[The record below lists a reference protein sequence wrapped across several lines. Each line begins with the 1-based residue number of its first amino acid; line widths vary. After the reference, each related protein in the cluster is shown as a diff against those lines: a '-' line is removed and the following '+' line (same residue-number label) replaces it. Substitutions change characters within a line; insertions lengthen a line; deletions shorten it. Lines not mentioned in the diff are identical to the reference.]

1 MPSYDPELTSG
12 DPYYDDFDES
22 KNYLKILFK
31 PGYAVQARELT
42 QLQTSLQSQ
51 IERFGNHIFKN
62 GTPVLGSYM
71 TEKTVS
77 YVRLDSA
84 VESSSYD
91 LLKNDIIS
99 GTGSNANLK
108 AKVIHVDDA
117 RGSTTSDNYPVLFLQ
132 YLSGGGTG
140 SDTFTL
146 GQSVYSTTQD
156 VNVALKGITTDL
168 VAPTGE
174 AKAFSIDSGVYFVDG
189 FFVHIT
195 PQTVVPSRLSGTGDI
210 EKSTA
215 IDVGFSSSAPEG
227 VRLFNLPTNRI
238 GLTINKKVVDHI
250 TDPSLVD
257 PARGS
262 YNAAA
267 PGADRY
273 QVDPVL
279 TFKPFVIT
287 SNTPSNFVDEGF
299 LDTLRVENGI
309 ITKRYDRTEYSKL
322 EETLARRTFDESG
335 NYVVRPFN
343 VTVLEH
349 FKRDKYQIDLNLTSS
364 GEIFNV
370 GDIVQSTESG
380 GTSGPTAEVLDVSD
394 RTLFVGATAQ
404 RIIVDMNRGRYNNS
418 TTLSELVSSGD
429 QATGTI
435 SNITFIPDASGVFE
449 TEQGGDADKLTMN
462 VSPGKAYVHGYEFEN
477 QSTTIVPTDKA
488 RTTNSLTGVNLSAT
502 IGNYIVA
509 ETPDLPTTDTA
520 IRYSNNRF
528 LAYPFSTTTIPLG
541 VESAFSLNDL
551 PKVDIKGN
559 FVQLNIPYQADA
571 KGLANIPIFAPLFA
585 SEHESSFDSSAVI
598 TNFSGATLASSTTS
612 LLVGKSSSAYY
623 LPTIDNSGGYTA
635 TNSFAPT
642 TKVDKNLQKVV
653 FKDQYR
659 SGSNYA
665 VGEGVNVSDSNY
677 TSMRGA
683 VTNSNVGS
691 TCSFVRQVFVGN
703 IGENESE
710 KLYVRDL
717 GVARSW
723 IPAESVNF
731 RENSALILQS
741 GGSAGIHK
749 DAGVVQQG
757 FAGISGS
764 TQNCSPLAY
773 GSSIQ
778 SVINKQ
784 VLEVFV
790 KNAEQEGVNGY
801 VSSSNY
807 AIGDIIRQVQY
818 TGSTSNSGASAI
830 DGSGTFL
837 LHGGSYAD
845 PSTKR
850 YAYGE
855 VLAWVNTASG
865 PVVYLEA
872 LAGNAFAKTCG
883 FTTGTSGGYPTV
895 AVNDFLAGC
904 TGPLSNGVVFAGL
917 LDTVADPGGFSY
929 GIIGG
934 NTASI
939 DVQEVRFRGHDTG
952 IVDTNYLEVATNAGG
967 FKSTNWTETGDDSF
981 NKSADLLISEEIVG
995 RDYKHGQEVYQI
1007 TYNDIS
1013 NSNEQWGDW
1022 TGNPNL
1028 VNKGI
1033 VISWDRN
1040 QKRLI
1045 NKICTGFQGF
1055 QRDLGYI
1062 YGLYD
1067 STCSHA
1073 FCAYGGAG
1081 IASTT
1086 SVVTTESNLV
1096 NFTDSYNISTANF
1109 TGFGTFTEGE
1119 EIEQL
1124 LESKSNFIPGK
1135 FYSVGER
1142 VAQAVPGNSPT
1153 GHATGTVV
1161 NFTARN
1167 SGNSGDTSDTCLLI
1181 EIDSGSTFEVGTT
1194 AKPILEGTI
1203 STAGSFTQSTTGK
1216 ITSTNNYGLNGSFFS
1231 GSLGTGGATTGN
1243 QYESQVPVTIGSARI
1258 KQIREQSDDAHQISL
1273 FDIEMFNK
1281 RSNVRFFLSETRSV
1295 FYGFSKTQN
1304 RAGSI
1309 PSAGGKLFDIHPSYI
1324 GKVFSI
1330 QNSKL
1335 FFKVP
1340 QGEVVKLIN
1349 SLDYR
1354 TQKEFNIELAE
1365 GTNTATITSGSSLIR
1380 FVGGGSSGG
1389 LVEGSDINNYI
1400 LIDNDGKIMDIYSG
1414 AFQLFTNN
1422 TDFGG
1427 VGSLTISKIVTG
1439 GAGSFPATSKF
1450 KLIAMM
1456 DVNPGAD
1463 ITSSPIRKKIL
1474 REITDSVDAADI
1486 KTDSSGNNY
1495 FNLSKNDVTTVSNII
1510 DTGISATFDTS
1521 STFTVDNGQRDNY
1534 YDVGKIFIVNNGLT
1548 AFGTTADVQS
1558 TVNKTANLVGPIN
1571 ITYRY
1576 FEHTGD
1582 GPFVVSS
1589 YINETPASG
1598 ELKVTYDDIP
1608 EYVSTD
1614 TGEST
1619 RLQSVIDFR
1628 PVKSADGV
1636 FSEVFIPFSG
1646 QSFNVSYSYYLPR
1659 IDKLAITR
1667 DKTFKIVKGI
1677 PSLQPVSPD
1686 EIADSMEI
1694 YRFDVPAYTFKPSDV
1709 TSKIIRNQRFTMN
1722 DIGKIKRRV
1731 EQLEYYATLSLLERE
1746 TESLFIKDANGN
1758 NRFKN
1763 GIIVDQFSG
1772 HMVGN
1777 VKNPD
1782 YNVSIDFQNQELRPP
1797 FVSKSVNFDVV
1808 SLGNLNQTTDGFITL
1823 PYDEDIFIRQPLA
1836 TGSINVNPFSVTNW
1850 LGQVIMDP
1858 PSDNWVDT
1866 EQRPDVLVNLEGEND
1881 NWEEL
1886 GSVAFGTQWN
1896 DWEVNWTG
1904 SWTEAQF
1911 RQGNQIGTVTSSV
1924 GTGTRTGI
1932 ENRIVPERIE
1942 RNIGNRVV
1950 DVSVIP
1956 FIRTRTIAV
1965 TATNMRPNT
1974 PVHAFFDNINV
1985 DEHCTFLDDSG
1996 ATKRLTESELIT
2008 DANGAITSARSVTF
2022 IIPGGQFR
2030 TGERLFRLTD
2040 EPSNDVKNAQTSAE
2054 TIYPAQGILQT
2065 QEDVS
2070 VSTRLPRLQ
2079 RNSVSEERIITD
2091 TNISWETIPQ
2101 NTDPVAQTFLVSPS
2115 EHANGVFVD
2124 SIDVFFKK
2132 KSDTLPVTMQ
2142 IRPTRNGYPHSAAVL
2157 PLAEVVHTPDQVNV
2171 SDTPDADSPGTRTR
2185 FKFSS
2190 PIYLLPQE
2198 YSLVILSNSDDY
2210 EVFIAT
2216 MGENQIGTENPVVEQ
2231 PHLGSLFKSQ
2241 NSSTWTPDQ
2250 NSDLMFV
2257 INKCKFKDIG
2267 SNTVTFKERK
2277 TGSTEDA
2284 KIDLF
2289 QLNASNINWPTSK
2302 FNLAVRLTPNDGSSI
2317 QATDQQFAI
2326 VANENFELDT
2336 SRKID
2341 LDGTESTF
2349 IINATV
2355 DGLDPDVSPVL
2366 DTSRLGLIAV
2376 ENKIEGNKN
2385 LDSTGEAY
2393 NGELD
2398 PVAKP
2403 VAEGETRRARY
2414 ITRQVNLASGF
2425 ESRNIKV
2432 LLTQKKPDNTEI
2444 HVFIKQQP
2452 AGEDA
2457 PFENQPYVQ
2466 LTPNT
2471 TDNSEQFQEVE
2482 YTLDSDLTEPMGK
2495 FTIKICLYS
2504 DQAPLNTTVY
2514 PVVKDLRGIALA

>member
-77 YVRLDSA
+77 FVRLDSSTPSA
-84 VESSSYD
+84 SYN
-91 LLKNDIIS
+91 LLKNDIIT
-99 GTGSNANLK
+99 GTGSNADLK
-108 AKVIHVDDA
+108 AKVIHVEDGLD
-117 RGSTTSDNYPVLFLQ
+117 STNDNYPVLFLQ

-140 SDTFTL
+140 SDFYTL
-146 GQSVYSTTQD
+146 GQDVYSTTQD
-156 VNVALKGITTDL
+156 INVALKGTTTDF
-168 VAPTGE
+168 VAVTGD
-174 AKAFSIDSGVYFVDG
+174 AKAFSIDTGVYYVDG
-189 FFVHIT
+189 FFVHVT
-195 PQTVVPSRLSGTGDI
+195 PQTVVPSRISGTGDI
-210 EKSTA
+210 EKTSLT
-215 IDVGFSSSAPEG
+215 DVGYLLNAPEG
-227 VRLFNLPTNRI
+227 VRLYNLPTNRI
-238 GLTINKKVVDHI
+238 GLQINKNIVDNI
-250 TDPSLVD
+250 DDPTLVD

-262 YNAAA
+262 YNFSA

-279 TFKPFVIT
+279 SFKTFNI
-287 SNTPSNFVDEGF
+287 SSSTPSNFVDADF
-299 LDTLRVENGI
+299 LDTLRVENGV

-349 FKRDKYQIDLNLTSS
+349 FKRDKYDIDVNLTSS
-364 GEIFNV
+364 GEVFNV
-370 GDIVQSTESG
+370 GDIVQSTLDG
-380 GTSGPTAEVLDVSD
+380 VSGPTAEVLDISD

-404 RIIVDMNRGRYNNS
+404 RLTVDMNSGRYKENS
-418 TTLSELVSSGD
+418 TLSELGGGSI
-429 QATGTI
+429 ATGTI
-435 SNITFIPDASGVFE
+435 SSITFKPDPTGVFE
-449 TEQGGDADKLTMN
+449 AERGGDTDKLALT
-462 VSPGKAYVHGYEFEN
+462 VSPGKAYVYGYEFEN
-477 QSTTIVPTDKA
+477 QSTTIVPTNKA
-488 RTTNSLTGVNLSAT
+488 RTSNSLTGVNLSAT

-509 ETPDLPTTDTA
+509 ETPQLGSSDAA

-528 LAYPFSTTTIPLG
+528 LSYPFSSTGIPLG
-541 VESAFSLNDL
+541 VDVPFSLSDL

-571 KGLANIPIFAPLFA
+571 KGLATIPIFAPLFA
-585 SEHESSFDSSAVI
+585 TEHESSFDSSAVI
-598 TNFSGATLASSTTS
+598 TNYSGATLESSTTS
-612 LLVGKSSSAYY
+612 LLVGRSSSSYY
-623 LPTIDNSGGYTA
+623 LPTFNTDGGYTA
-635 TNSFAPT
+635 TDSFAPT
-642 TKVDKNLQKVV
+642 SRVDKNLQKVV
-653 FKDQYR
+653 FKDNYR
-659 SGSNYA
+659 SGSNFA
-665 VGEGVNVSDSNY
+665 VGEGVDANSDNY
-677 TSMRGA
+677 SSMRGKIVDPTA
-683 VTNSNVGS
+683 GS
-691 TCSFVRQVFVGN
+691 TCSFVRQVFLGN
-703 IGENESE
+703 IGERESE
-710 KLYVRDL
+710 KLYVRNL

-723 IPAESVNF
+723 VPAESVNF

-741 GGSAGIHK
+741 GGGAGMHE
-749 DAGVVQQG
+749 DCGVIQQG
-757 FAGISGS
+757 FAGISGA
-764 TQNCSPLAY
+764 TQNCSPLGY
-773 GSSIQ
+773 GSSIK

-790 KNAEQEGVNGY
+790 KNANEEGVNGY
-801 VSSSNY
+801 VASQNY
-807 AIGDIIRQVQY
+807 AIGDIIRQEQY
-818 TGSTSNSGASAI
+818 TGSTSNSGASAS
-830 DGSGTFL
+830 DGSPTFI

-845 PSTKR
+845 PSTKQ

-855 VLAWVNTASG
+855 VIAWVNTTNG
-865 PVVYLEA
+865 PVVYMEA
-872 LAGNAFAKTCG
+872 LAGNNFAKSCG
-883 FTTGTSGGYPTV
+883 FTTDTTQNKFPNITVPT
-895 AVNDFLAGC
+895 FLEGC
-904 TGPLSNGVVFAGL
+904 TSPGSAGLVFAGV

-929 GIIGG
+929 GIVSGH
-934 NTASI
+934 TASI
-939 DVQEVRFRGHDTG
+939 DVQEIRFDGTDSG
-952 IVDTNYLEVATNAGG
+952 ILDTNYLQVSTNAGG
-967 FKSTNWTETGDDSF
+967 FKATNWGNAEDSF
-981 NKSADLLISEEIVG
+981 NKPADTIIDSGIAG

-1007 TYNDIS
+1007 TYNDINASSLLYNEWS
-1013 NSNEQWGDW
+1013 NNS
-1022 TGNPNL
+1022 NL

-1067 STCSHA
+1067 DTCSHA
-1073 FCAYGGAG
+1073 FVAYGGAG
-1081 IASTT
+1081 IYSTT
-1086 SVVTTESNLV
+1086 PVVTTECNVV
-1096 NFTDSYNISTANF
+1096 NFSDPYNISTANF
-1109 TGFGTFTEGE
+1109 SGFGTFTEGE
-1119 EIEQL
+1119 EVEQL

-1135 FYSVGER
+1135 FYTVGEK
-1142 VAQAVPGNSPT
+1142 VAQKIPGANPT
-1153 GHATGTVV
+1153 GHASGTVV
-1161 NFTARN
+1161 EFTSRN
-1167 SGNSGDTSDTCLLI
+1167 PGNSADVSDTTLLI
-1181 EIDSGSTFEVGTT
+1181 EIDEGSTFEVG
-1194 AKPILEGTI
+1194 AFAQPILEG
-1203 STAGSFTQSTTGK
+1203 SLSSSGVFTQSTTGK

-1231 GSLGTGGATTGN
+1231 GSLGTAGSTTGN
-1243 QYESQVPVTIGSARI
+1243 QYFAQVPVTIGTGRI

-1281 RSNVRFFLSETRSV
+1281 RSGVKFFLSEARSV
-1295 FYGFSKTQN
+1295 FYGFSKTSN
-1304 RAGSI
+1304 KLGSI
-1309 PSAGGKLFDIHPSYI
+1309 PTSGGKLFEVHPTYI
-1324 GKVFSI
+1324 GKVFGI

-1335 FFKVP
+1335 FFNVP
-1340 QGEVVKLIN
+1340 QGDVVKTVN

-1354 TQKEFNIELAE
+1354 IQREYDIDLAE
-1365 GTNTATITSGSSLIR
+1365 GTDSNTISTGSTLLR

-1389 LVEGSDINNYI
+1389 LVEGADINNYI
-1400 LIDNDGKIMDIYSG
+1400 LVDADGKIMDIYSG

-1427 VGSLTISKIVTG
+1427 NGSLTITKNTG
-1439 GAGSFPATSKF
+1439 GGVGSYPETSKF
-1450 KLIAMM
+1450 KLIAML
-1456 DVNPGAD
+1456 DVNPGSS
-1463 ITSSPIRKKIL
+1463 ILTSPIRKKIL
-1474 REITDSVDAADI
+1474 RETTDTLETTDV
-1486 KTDSSGNNY
+1486 KTDSSGNDY
-1495 FNLSKNDVTTVSNII
+1495 FNLTNNDIYEVKSIF
-1510 DTGISATFDTS
+1510 DTGISATADIS
-1521 STFTVDNGQRDNY
+1521 STFTVDDGQRDNY
-1534 YDVGKIFIVNNGLT
+1534 YDVGKLFVVNNGLVT
-1548 AFGTTADVQS
+1548 FGTTADVQS
-1558 TVNKTANLVGPIN
+1558 TVNKTANLVGPVSV
-1571 ITYRY
+1571 TYRY
-1576 FEHTGD
+1576 FEHTGE

-1589 YINETPASG
+1589 YLNETPADG

-1608 EYVSTD
+1608 QYVSTD
-1614 TGEST
+1614 TGETT
-1619 RLQSVIDFR
+1619 RLQSVVDFR
-1628 PVKSADGV
+1628 PTKSAGGT
-1636 FSEVFIPFSG
+1636 FGGVFIPHSG
-1646 QSFNVSYSYYLPR
+1646 QSFNIAYSYYLPR

-1667 DKTFKIVKGI
+1667 DKSFKVVEGV
-1677 PSLQPVSPD
+1677 PSLKPVSPD
-1686 EIADSMEI
+1686 EISDAMEI
-1694 YRFDVPAYTFKPSDV
+1694 YRFDIPAYTFKPSDV

-1772 HMVGN
+1772 HNVGN
-1777 VKNPD
+1777 VRNAD

-1797 FVSKSVNFDVV
+1797 FVSKNVNFDVQ
-1808 SLGNLNQTTDGFITL
+1808 SLGSLNQTVDGFITL
-1823 PYDEDIFIRQPLA
+1823 PYDEDVFIRQPLA

-1896 DWEVNWTG
+1896 DWEMNWTG

-1911 RQGNQIGTVTSSV
+1911 RQGNQIGTVTSRV

-1956 FIRTRTIAV
+1956 FIRTRNVSI

-1974 PVHAFFDNINV
+1974 PVHAFFDGINV
-1985 DEHCTFLDDSG
+1985 DEHCTFIDDSG
-1996 ATKRLTESELIT
+1996 TTKRMTESELLT
-2008 DANGAITSARSVTF
+2008 DANGAVTSARVLTF
-2022 IIPGGQFR
+2022 VIPAGQFR

-2040 EPSNDVKNAQTSAE
+2040 EPSNDVKNAKTSAE

-2171 SDTPDADSPGTRTR
+2171 SDNPDADSPGTRTR

-2216 MGENQIGTENPVVEQ
+2216 MGENQIGTESPVVEQ

-2257 INKCKFKDIG
+2257 INKCKFKDVG
-2267 SNTVTFKERK
+2267 NNTVTFKERK
-2277 TGSTEDA
+2277 TGAIEDT

-2302 FNLAVRLTPNDGSSI
+2302 FNLSVRMTPNDGSSVK
-2317 QATDQQFAI
+2317 ATDEQFAI
-2326 VANENFELDT
+2326 VSNENFELDS
-2336 SRKID
+2336 SRKIIMN
-2341 LDGTESTF
+2341 GTENTF
-2349 IINATV
+2349 ALNATV

-2366 DTSRLGLIAV
+2366 DTSRLGLICI

-2385 LDSTGEAY
+2385 LDPTGESY

-2398 PVAKP
+2398 PIAKP
-2403 VAEGETRRARY
+2403 VTQGETRRARY

-2432 LLTQKKPDNTEI
+2432 LLTQQKPDNTEI
-2444 HVFIKQQP
+2444 QVFIKQQP

-2457 PFENQPYVQ
+2457 PFENQPYIQ

-2471 TDNSEQFQEVE
+2471 TDNSDQFQEVE
-2482 YTLDSDLTEPMGK
+2482 YTLDTDLTEPMGK
-2495 FTIKICLYS
+2495 FSIKICLYS

>member
-42 QLQTSLQSQ
+42 QLQTALQSQ

-62 GTPVLGSYM
+62 GTSVLGSYM

-84 VESSSYD
+84 EKPSSYN

-99 GTGSNANLK
+99 GTGSNKDLK
-108 AKVIHVDDA
+108 AKVIHVDDP
-117 RGSTTSDNYPVLFLQ
+117 RGSTTDDDFPILFLQ

-140 SDTFTL
+140 PDTFTS
-146 GQSVYSTTQD
+146 GQSLYSTTQD
-156 VNVALKGITTDL
+156 VNVLVKGTDGSAA
-168 VAPTGE
+168 VTGS
-174 AKAFSIDSGVYFVDG
+174 AKAFSIDTGVYFVDG
-189 FFVHIT
+189 FFVHVT
-195 PQTVVPSRLSGTGDI
+195 PQTIVPSRLSGTGDI
-210 EKSTA
+210 ERITSTDA
-215 IDVGFSSSAPEG
+215 GFSAGAPEG
-227 VRLFNLPTNRI
+227 IRLFNLPTSRI
-238 GLTINKKVVDHI
+238 GLSINKNVVDHI
-250 TDPSLVD
+250 TDPTLVD
-257 PARGS
+257 PAKGS
-262 YNAAA
+262 YNASA

-273 QVDPVL
+273 QIDPVL
-279 TFKPFVIT
+279 TFKPFILS
-287 SNTPSNFVDEGF
+287 SNTPSNFIDEDF
-299 LDTLRVENGI
+299 IDTLRVQEGV

-343 VTVLEH
+343 ATVLEH
-349 FKRDKYQIDLNLTSS
+349 FKRDKYQLDVNLTSS
-364 GEIFNV
+364 GEVFNV
-370 GDIVQSTESG
+370 GDIIQSTESSG
-380 GTSGPTAEVLDVSD
+380 VSGPTAEVLDISD

-404 RIIVDMNRGRYNNS
+404 RLTVDMNTGRYNSS
-418 TTLSELVSSGD
+418 TTLSEVVDSGD
-429 QATGTI
+429 KATGTI
-435 SNITFIPDASGVFE
+435 SNITFVPDATGVFE
-449 TEQGGDADKLTMN
+449 NEQGGDSSKLALT
-462 VSPGKAYVHGYEFEN
+462 VSPGKAYVYGYEFEN

-488 RTTNSLTGVNLSAT
+488 RTTNTLTGVNLNAQL
-502 IGNYIVA
+502 GNYIVA
-509 ETPDLPTTDTA
+509 ETPELTPTDTA
-520 IRYSNNRF
+520 IRYSGHRF
-528 LAYPFSTTTIPLG
+528 LSYPFSSGTTPLG
-541 VESAFSLNDL
+541 VTSPFSLNDL
-551 PKVDIKGN
+551 PQVDIKGN
-559 FVQLNIPYQADA
+559 FIQVNIPFQADA
-571 KGLANIPIFAPLFA
+571 KGLANIPIFSPLFA
-585 SEHESSFDSSAVI
+585 SEHETNFDSSGVI
-598 TNFSGATLASSTTS
+598 TTFSGATLSSSTTS

-623 LPTIDNSGGYTA
+623 LPTIDNNGGYSA
-635 TNSFAPT
+635 SVSFAPT
-642 TKVDKNLQKVV
+642 TNVDKNLQKIV
-653 FKDQYR
+653 FKDDYR
-659 SGSNYA
+659 SGSNYSTG
-665 VGEGVNVSDSNY
+665 VGVNANSENY
-677 TSMRGA
+677 ESMRSK
-683 VTNSNVGS
+683 VVDPTQGS
-691 TCSFVRQVFVGN
+691 TCSFIRQCFIGN
-703 IGENESE
+703 IGENQSE
-710 KLYVRDL
+710 KLYVRDI
-717 GVARSW
+717 GIARSW
-723 IPAESVNF
+723 VPAGSVNF
-731 RENSALILQS
+731 RQNSNLIIQS
-741 GGSAGIHK
+741 GGIAGVHK
-749 DAGVVQQG
+749 DTGVVQQG
-757 FAGISGS
+757 FAGISGA

-778 SVINKQ
+778 SVVNKQ
-784 VLEVFV
+784 VLEIHV
-790 KNAEQEGVNGY
+790 KHAEQEGVNGY
-801 VSSSNY
+801 VASSNY
-807 AIGDIIRQVQY
+807 AIGDILRQIQY
-818 TGSTSNSGASAI
+818 TGSTGVSGI
-830 DGSGTFL
+830 TGSFL
-837 LHGGSYAD
+837 LHGGSFAD
-845 PSTKR
+845 PTTSR

-855 VLAWVNTASG
+855 VVSWVNTASG
-865 PVVYLEA
+865 PVIYVEA
-872 LAGNAFAKTCG
+872 LAGNTFAKSCG
-883 FTTGTSGGYPTV
+883 FTTGSSGGYPTV
-895 AVNDFLAGC
+895 AVPDFLSGC
-904 TGPLSNGVVFAGL
+904 ASPLSTGLVFAGL
-917 LDTVADPGGFSY
+917 IDTVADPGGLSY
-929 GIIGG
+929 GIISG

-939 DVQEVRFRGHDTG
+939 DVQEVRFKGDDTG
-952 IVDTNYLEVATNAGG
+952 ILDTNYLEVSTNAGG
-967 FKSTNWTETGDDSF
+967 FKATNWTETGDDSF
-981 NKSADLLISEEIVG
+981 NKPADTLVSEEIAG

-1013 NSNEQWGDW
+1013 NSSSQYGDW

-1045 NKICTGFQGF
+1045 NKICTGFQGM

-1081 IASTT
+1081 IASAG
-1086 SVVTTESNLV
+1086 SVVQTESNIV
-1096 NFTDSYNISTANF
+1096 NFSDSYNVSTANF
-1109 TGFGTFTEGE
+1109 TGFGTFTEDE
-1119 EIEQL
+1119 EVEQL

-1135 FYSVGER
+1135 FYTVGEKI
-1142 VAQAVPGNSPT
+1142 AQKIPGNNPT
-1153 GHATGTVV
+1153 THATGTVV

-1167 SGNSGDTSDTCLLI
+1167 PGNSGDTSDTCLLI
-1181 EIDSGSTFEVGTT
+1181 EIDSGSTFEVG
-1194 AKPILEGTI
+1194 AVARPILEGSVNTSGTFI
-1203 STAGSFTQSTTGK
+1203 ASTSAK
-1216 ITSTNNYGLNGSFFS
+1216 ITSSNNYGLNGSFFS
-1231 GSLGTGGATTGN
+1231 GSLGTGGSTTGN
-1243 QYESQVPVTIGSARI
+1243 QYISQIPVTLGTAKI

-1273 FDIEMFNK
+1273 FDIEMFTK
-1281 RSNVRFFLSETRSV
+1281 RTNVKFFLSEARSV
-1295 FYGFSKTQN
+1295 FYGFAQSQN

-1309 PSAGGKLFDIHPSYI
+1309 PTTGGKLFNVHPSYI

-1330 QNSKL
+1330 QNNKL

-1340 QGEVVKLIN
+1340 QGDVVETIN
-1349 SLDYR
+1349 ALDYR
-1354 TQKEFNIELAE
+1354 IQKEFDINLAE
-1365 GTNTATITSGSSLIR
+1365 GTNTATISTGSSLIR

-1414 AFQLFTNN
+1414 AFQMFTNN

-1427 VGSLTISKIVTG
+1427 NGSLTLSKITSG
-1439 GAGSFPATSKF
+1439 GAGSFPNTTNY
-1450 KLIAMM
+1450 KLIAML
-1456 DVNPGAD
+1456 DVNPGSD
-1463 ITSSPIRKKIL
+1463 ILTSPIRKKIL
-1474 REITDSVDAADI
+1474 RETTDTLGTEDL
-1486 KTDSSGNNY
+1486 KTDSSGNNF
-1495 FNLSKNDVTTVSNII
+1495 FNLSRNDIVSVSNIV
-1510 DTGISATFDTS
+1510 DTGISATFDVAS
-1521 STFTVDNGQRDNY
+1521 SFTIDNGQRDNY
-1534 YDVGKIFIVNNGLT
+1534 YDVGKIFIVNNGLK

-1558 TVNKTANLVGPIN
+1558 TVNKTSNLVGPISV
-1571 ITYRY
+1571 TYRY

-1582 GPFVVSS
+1582 GPFVTSS
-1589 YINETPASG
+1589 YINETPAPG
-1598 ELKVTYDDIP
+1598 ELKMTYDDIP
-1608 EYVSTD
+1608 QYVSTD
-1614 TGEST
+1614 TGETT

-1628 PVKSADGV
+1628 PNKFAGGT
-1636 FSEVFIPFSG
+1636 FGEVFLPFSG
-1646 QSFNVSYSYYLPR
+1646 QSFNVSYSFFLPR
-1659 IDKLAITR
+1659 IDKLSITR
-1667 DKTFKIVKGI
+1667 DKNFTIVKGI
-1677 PSLQPVSPD
+1677 PSLQPISPD
-1686 EIADSMEI
+1686 EIADAMEI
-1694 YRFDVPAYTFKPSDV
+1694 YRFDIPAYTFKPSDV
-1709 TSKIIRNQRFTMN
+1709 NSKIIRNQRFTMN

-1772 HMVGN
+1772 HNVGN

-1782 YNVSIDFQNQELRPP
+1782 YNVSIDFRNQELRPP
-1797 FVSKSVNFDVV
+1797 FVSKSVNFDVA
-1808 SLGNLNQTTDGFITL
+1808 SLGNLNQTVDGFITL
-1823 PYDEDIFIRQPLA
+1823 PYDEDVFIRQPLA

-1896 DWEVNWTG
+1896 DWEENWTG

-1911 RQGNQIGTVTSSV
+1911 RQGNQIGTVTSRI

-1985 DEHCTFLDDSG
+1985 DEHCTFLDDTG
-1996 ATKRLTESELIT
+1996 TTKRLTESELIT
-2008 DANGAITSARSVTF
+2008 DVNGAVTSARSLTF

-2157 PLAEVVHTPDQVNV
+2157 PLAEVVLTPEQINI
-2171 SDTPDADSPGTRTR
+2171 SESPDADSPGTRTR

-2257 INKCKFKDIG
+2257 INKCKFKDVG
-2267 SNTVTFKERK
+2267 NNTVTFKERK
-2277 TGSTEDA
+2277 TGETEDT

-2302 FNLAVRLTPNDGSSI
+2302 FNLSIRMTPNGAANTK
-2317 QATDQQFAI
+2317 ATDEQFAI
-2326 VANENFELDT
+2326 VANENFELDI
-2336 SRKID
+2336 SRKIE
-2341 LDGTESTF
+2341 LDGTETTF
-2349 IINATV
+2349 ALNATV

-2385 LDSTGEAY
+2385 LDKTGEAY

-2398 PVAKP
+2398 PIAKP
-2403 VAEGETRRARY
+2403 IAADETVRARY

-2425 ESRNIKV
+2425 ESNNIKV

-2457 PFENQPYVQ
+2457 PFENQPYIQ

-2471 TDNSEQFQEVE
+2471 TENSEQFQEVE
-2482 YTLDSDLTEPMGK
+2482 YTLDTDLTEPMGK

-2504 DQAPLNTTVY
+2504 DQSPLNTTVY

>member
-12 DPYYDDFDES
+12 NPYYDDFDES

-51 IERFGNHIFKN
+51 IERFGNHVFKN

-77 YVRLDSA
+77 FIRLNESTPSA
-84 VESSSYD
+84 SYN

-108 AKVIHVDDA
+108 AKVIHVED
-117 RGSTTSDNYPVLFLQ
+117 GLSSSTDDNYPVLFLQ

-140 SDTFTL
+140 SDFFSL
-146 GQSVYSTTQD
+146 GQDVYSTTQN
-156 VNVALKGITTDL
+156 VNVALKGTTTDF
-168 VAPTGE
+168 VAFSGE
-174 AKAFSIDSGVYFVDG
+174 AKAFSIDTGVYYVDG
-189 FFVHIT
+189 FFVHVS
-195 PQTVVPSRLSGTGDI
+195 PQTIVPSRISATGDTEPNQTI
-210 EKSTA
+210 TLSLGQVPP
-215 IDVGFSSSAPEG
+215 DG
-227 VRLFNLPTNRI
+227 VRLFSLPTSRI
-238 GLTINKKVVDHI
+238 GLQINKQIVDNI
-250 TDPSLVD
+250 DDPTLVD

-262 YNAAA
+262 YNFSA

-279 TFKPFVIT
+279 SFKSFNIN
-287 SNTPSNFVDEGF
+287 SNTPSNFVDEDF
-299 LDTLRVENGI
+299 IDTLRVENGV

-335 NYVVRPFN
+335 NYAVRPFN
-343 VTVLEH
+343 ATVLEH
-349 FKRDKYQIDLNLTSS
+349 FKRDKYDVDVNLTSA
-364 GEIFNV
+364 GQFFNV
-370 GDIVQSTESG
+370 GDIVQSTLG
-380 GTSGPTAEVLDVSD
+380 GVSGPTAEVLDVSD

-404 RIIVDMNRGRYNNS
+404 RLTVDMSRGRYNEDV
-418 TTLSELVSSGD
+418 TLKQLSDGD
-429 QATGTI
+429 IATGTI
-435 SNITFIPDASGVFE
+435 SNVTFKPDATGIFE
-449 TEQGGDADKLTMN
+449 TEQGGDSSKLAVT
-462 VSPGKAYVHGYEFEN
+462 VSPGKAYVYGYEFEN
-477 QSTTIVPTDKA
+477 QSTTIIPTDKA
-488 RTTNSLTGVNLSAT
+488 RTTNSLTGVNLNAT

-509 ETPDLPTTDTA
+509 ETPQLPTTDSA

-528 LAYPFSTTTIPLG
+528 LSYPFSSTVLPLG
-541 VESAFSLNDL
+541 VDEPFELNKL

-559 FVQLNIPYQADA
+559 FVQINIPFQADA

-585 SEHESSFDSSAVI
+585 SEHESSFDSSGVI
-598 TNFSGATLASSTTS
+598 TNYSGATLESSTTS
-612 LLVGKSSSAYY
+612 LLVGKDSSAYY
-623 LPTIDNSGGYTA
+623 LPTFNNDGGYTA
-635 TNSFAPT
+635 SVDFAPT
-642 TKVDKNLQKVV
+642 DRVDKNLQKVV
-653 FKDQYR
+653 FSDNYR

-665 VGEGVNVSDSNY
+665 TGVGVDAVSDNY
-677 TSMRGA
+677 TNMRGKVVDSTA
-683 VTNSNVGS
+683 GS
-691 TCSFVRQVFVGN
+691 TCSFVRQVFLGN
-703 IGENESE
+703 IGENGSE
-710 KLYVRDL
+710 KLYVRNL
-717 GVARSW
+717 GVSRSW
-723 IPAESVNF
+723 VPAGSINF

-741 GGSAGIHK
+741 GGSAGVHE
-749 DAGVVQQG
+749 DCGVIQQG
-757 FAGISGS
+757 FAGISGA

-773 GSSIQ
+773 GSSVQ

-790 KNAEQEGVNGY
+790 KGANEQGVNGY
-801 VSSSNY
+801 VANQNY
-807 AIGDIIRQVQY
+807 AIGDIVRQEQY
-818 TGSTSNSGASAI
+818 TGSTTDI
-830 DGSGTFL
+830 
-837 LHGGSYAD
+837 GGEGNYLIHNGQYTL
-845 PSTKR
+845 PNTKQ

-855 VLAWVNTASG
+855 VIAWVNTTNG
-865 PVVYLEA
+865 PVLYIEA
-872 LAGNAFAKTCG
+872 LAGNNFARTCG
-883 FTTGTSGGYPTV
+883 YTTGASASFPNVTV
-895 AVNDFLAGC
+895 TDFLGGC
-904 TGPLSNGVVFAGL
+904 TTSDSPGVVFASV

-929 GIIGG
+929 GIVSGQ
-934 NTASI
+934 TSSI
-939 DVQEVRFRGHDTG
+939 DVQEVRFKGDDTG
-952 IVDTNYLEVATNAGG
+952 ILDTNYLQVATNAGG
-967 FKSTNWTETGDDSF
+967 FKATNWSNAEDSF
-981 NKSADLLISEEIVG
+981 NTAADVLIQNDIVG

-1007 TYNDIS
+1007 TYNDVNAES
-1013 NSNEQWGDW
+1013 LLYNEW
-1022 TGNPNL
+1022 TDNPSL

-1033 VISWDRN
+1033 CISWDRN

-1045 NKICTGFQGF
+1045 HKICNGFQGF

-1067 STCSHA
+1067 STCTHS
-1073 FCAYGGAG
+1073 FVAYGGNG
-1081 IASTT
+1081 IAST
-1086 SVVTTESNLV
+1086 SPVVTTESNIV
-1096 NFTDSYNISTANF
+1096 NFSDSYNVSTSNF
-1109 TGFGTFTEGE
+1109 SGFGTFTESE
-1119 EIEQL
+1119 EVEQL

-1142 VAQAVPGNSPT
+1142 VAQKVPGINPIT
-1153 GHATGTVV
+1153 HATGTVV
-1161 NFTARN
+1161 EFTSRN
-1167 SGNSGDTSDTCLLI
+1167 PGNSEDLSDTTLLI
-1181 EIDSGSTFEVGTT
+1181 EFDSGSTFEVG
-1194 AKPILEGTI
+1194 AFAREIAEGTVNSSGTFI
-1203 STAGSFTQSTTGK
+1203 QSTTGK
-1216 ITSTNNYGLNGSFFS
+1216 ISSTNNYGLNGAFFS
-1231 GSLGTGGATTGN
+1231 GSLGTAGFTTGN
-1243 QYESQVPVTIGSARI
+1243 QYVAQVPVTIGTARI
-1258 KQIREQSDDAHQISL
+1258 KQIREQSDDAHQVSL

-1281 RSNVRFFLSETRSV
+1281 RSSVKFFLSEARSV
-1295 FYGFSKTQN
+1295 FYGFNKSTN

-1309 PSAGGKLFDIHPSYI
+1309 PSAGGKLFNVHPTYI

-1335 FFKVP
+1335 FFNVP
-1340 QGEVVKLIN
+1340 QGDVVETIN

-1354 TQKEFNIELAE
+1354 IQKEFDIELAS
-1365 GTNTATITSGSSLIR
+1365 GTNSATISTSSTLIR

-1389 LVEGSDINNYI
+1389 LVEGADINNYI
-1400 LIDNDGKIMDIYSG
+1400 LLDNDGKIMDIYSG

-1427 VGSLTISKIVTG
+1427 NGSLTITKNTGG
-1439 GAGSFPATSKF
+1439 GAGSFPETSTY
-1450 KLIAMM
+1450 KLIAML
-1456 DVNPGAD
+1456 DVNPGSD
-1463 ITSSPIRKKIL
+1463 ILNSPIRKKIL
-1474 REITDSVDAADI
+1474 KEVTDTLGTDDI
-1486 KTDSSGNNY
+1486 LVDSSGNSF
-1495 FNLSKNDVTTVSNII
+1495 FNLTKNDIYEIKSII
-1510 DTGISATFDTS
+1510 DTGISATADVS
-1521 STFTVDNGQRDNY
+1521 STFTTDDGQRDNY
-1534 YDVGKIFIVNNGLT
+1534 YDVGKLFVVRNGLLS
-1548 AFGTTADVQS
+1548 FGSTLDVQS
-1558 TVNKTANLVGPIN
+1558 TVNKKANLVGPITV
-1571 ITYRY
+1571 TYRY
-1576 FEHTGD
+1576 FEHSGD

-1589 YINETPASG
+1589 YINETPADG

-1608 EYVSTD
+1608 QYVSTD

-1628 PVKSADGV
+1628 PTKSADGI
-1636 FSEVFIPFSG
+1636 FGGVFIPHSG
-1646 QSFNVSYSYYLPR
+1646 QSFNVSYSYFLPR

-1667 DKTFKIVKGI
+1667 DKEFTIVQGV
-1677 PSLQPVSPD
+1677 PSLKPVSPD
-1686 EIADSMEI
+1686 EIADAMEI
-1694 YRFDVPAYTFKPSDV
+1694 YRFDIPAYTFSPSDI

-1772 HMVGN
+1772 HNVGN
-1777 VKNPD
+1777 VKNAD

-1797 FVSKSVNFDVV
+1797 FVSKNVNFDVESTG
-1808 SLGNLNQTTDGFITL
+1808 SLLQTTDGFIIL
-1823 PYDEDIFIRQPLA
+1823 PYDEDVFIRQPLA
-1836 TGSINVNPFSVTNW
+1836 TRSINVNPFSVTNW
-1850 LGQVIMDP
+1850 LGEVKMDP

-1881 NWEEL
+1881 NWAEL

-1896 DWEVNWTG
+1896 DWETNWTG

-1911 RQGNQIGTVTSSV
+1911 RQGNQIGTVTSRV

-1956 FIRTRTIAV
+1956 FIRTRKVSV
-1965 TATNMRPNT
+1965 TSTNMRPNT

-1985 DEHCTFLDDSG
+1985 NEHCTFTDADG
-1996 ATKRLTESELIT
+1996 TIKRLSDSELLT
-2008 DANGAITSARSVTF
+2008 DVNGAVTSEVQLVF
-2022 IIPGGQFR
+2022 VIPAGQFR

-2040 EPSNDVKNAQTSAE
+2040 EPSNDVKNAKTSAE
-2054 TIYPAQGILQT
+2054 TTYAAQGILQT

-2079 RNSVSEERIITD
+2079 RNSVTEERIITD
-2091 TNISWETIPQ
+2091 TNISWQTIPQ
-2101 NTDPVAQTFLVSPS
+2101 NRDPVAQTFLVSPS
-2115 EHANGVFVD
+2115 EHSQGVFVD

-2142 IRPTRNGYPHSAAVL
+2142 IRPTRNGFPHSAAVL
-2157 PLAEVVHTPDQVNV
+2157 PLAEVVLTPEDVNI
-2171 SDTPDADSPGTRTR
+2171 SESPDAESAGTRTR

-2198 YSLVILSNSDDY
+2198 YSMVILSNSDDY

-2216 MGENQIGTENPVVEQ
+2216 MGENQIGTETPVVEQ

-2241 NSSTWTPDQ
+2241 NASTWTPDQ

-2257 INKCKFKDIG
+2257 INKCKFKDVG
-2267 SNTVTFKERK
+2267 NNTVTFKERK
-2277 TGSTEDA
+2277 TGDLENV

-2302 FNLAVRLTPNDGSSI
+2302 YNLAVRLTPNDASI
-2317 QATDQQFAI
+2317 VKATDEQFAI
-2326 VANENFELDT
+2326 VANENFELDR

-2341 LDGTESTF
+2341 MSGIENTF
-2349 IINATV
+2349 ILNATV

-2366 DTSRLGLIAV
+2366 DMTRLALIAV

-2385 LDSTGEAY
+2385 LDPTGESY

-2398 PVAKP
+2398 PIAKP
-2403 VAEGETRRARY
+2403 VPAGETRRARY
-2414 ITRQVNLASGF
+2414 ITRQVNLATGF

-2432 LLTQKKPDNTEI
+2432 LLTQQKPDNTEI
-2444 HVFIKQQP
+2444 QVFIKQQP

-2495 FTIKICLYS
+2495 FSIKICLYS
-2504 DQAPLNTTVY
+2504 DQSPLNTTVY